1 LGEFVAEIERPE
13 WVLQMQ
19 EILETLNEG
28 VVIRDDCNRVI
39 FANTCFTE
47 MIGVPL
53 EDLLG
58 RQAADIFPPEDA
70 EKVNQH
76 VARAQKDGHHRFE
89 FYLPKRGGGRL
100 PVVIGAR
107 ILEDPD
113 GRFFAVVTFTDIS
126 EQKRV
131 ETSLIEANEKLEER
145 YREIEQDLVLAA
157 RVQQSLAPHGLTWGA
172 VEVAAYYHPVW
183 RIGGDFGLV
192 VPSTD
197 DHLNL
202 VVCDVSGHGIG
213 SALVANRIYTETMSQ
228 LERSVPL
235 REMFRHLN
243 AFVKQSLGSSVLY
256 FTMAA
261 ARVDRSGRMVYAA
274 AGHPPAMLVRPGEQ
288 PRLLPSRSMILG
300 LLDEAVDVEATMEI
314 PLEPGDRLVLYT
326 DGLDEAFSATGE
338 FLGVEGLR
346 EIVGAAANLPFGEMK
361 ESILDRVAAYRDGP
375 AADDVS
381 LVLLEMR

>member
-1 LGEFVAEIERPE
+1 MAEIERPE

-47 MIGVPL
+47 MIGFSL
-53 EDLLG
+53 EELLG
-58 RQAADIFPPEDA
+58 RQAADFFSPEDA
-70 EKVNQH
+70 EKLNQH
-76 VARAQKDGHHRFE
+76 VLRAQKTGHHRFE
-89 FYLPKRGGGRL
+89 FYLPKRDGGRV
-100 PVVIGAR
+100 PVVIAAR
-107 ILEDPD
+107 ILEDPE

-131 ETSLIEANEKLEER
+131 ESSLIEANEKLEER

-172 VEVAAYYHPVW
+172 VEVSAFYHPVW

-192 VPSTD
+192 VPTTD

-228 LERSVPL
+228 LDRSVPL
-235 REMFRHLN
+235 REMLRHLN
-243 AFVKQSLGSSVLY
+243 GFVKQSLGSSVLY

-288 PRLLPSRSMILG
+288 PQLLPSRSLILG
-300 LLDEAVDVEATMEI
+300 LLDNAVDVEAAIEI
-314 PLEPGDRLVLYT
+314 PLEPGDRLVMYT
-326 DGLDEAFSATGE
+326 DGLHEAFSAKGE
-338 FLGVEGLR
+338 FLGVEGLQK
-346 EIVGAAANLPFGEMK
+346 IVGEAAAAPFGEMK
-361 ESILDRVAAYRDGP
+361 QIILDRVAAYREGP

>member
-1 LGEFVAEIERPE
+1 VAEIERPE
-13 WVLQMQ
+13 WLLQME

-28 VVIRDDCNRVI
+28 VVIRDDCNHVL

-53 EDLLG
+53 EELLG
-58 RQAADIFPPEDA
+58 HQASDFFSPEDA

-76 VARAQKDGHHRFE
+76 VARAQKTGQHRFE
-89 FYLPKRGGGRL
+89 FFLPKRDGSRL

-107 ILEDPD
+107 VLEDPD

-131 ETSLIEANEKLEER
+131 ENNLIEANQKLEER
-145 YREIEQDLVLAA
+145 YHEIEQDLTLAA
-157 RVQQSLAPHGLTWGA
+157 RVQQSLAPHGLIWGA

-192 VPSTD
+192 VPTAD

-213 SALVANRIYTETMSQ
+213 SALIANRIYTETMSQ
-228 LERSVPL
+228 LDRSVPL
-235 REMFRHLN
+235 REMLRHLN

-261 ARVDRSGRMVYAA
+261 ARVDRSGRMTYAA
-274 AGHPPAMLVRPGEQ
+274 AGHPPAMLIRPGEEPQ
-288 PRLLPSRSMILG
+288 LLKSRSMILG
-300 LLDEAVDVEATMEI
+300 LLDEAVDAEATMEF
-314 PLEPGDRLVLYT
+314 PLEPGDRLVMYT
-326 DGLDEAFSATGE
+326 DGLHEAFSAKGD
-338 FLGVEGLR
+338 FLGVEGLQ
-346 EIVGAAANLPFGEMK
+346 EIVGDAAKAPFSEMK
-361 ESILDRVAAYRDGP
+361 QNILDRVAAYREGP
-375 AADDVS
+375 ASDDVS